1 MVGYNNFA
9 SHFDQI
15 HDSNTSYHQNG
26 RVEVTEVNK
35 PYYNFTNTNLNK
47 NYKCEALKGIQ
58 TSSLLSLA
66 FFDAQNI
73 DDLQNM
79 IRYNIW
85 LLSNKQYVIGRQ
97 SDQDLHLVMRSMYLQ
112 YSRNMNQDIT
122 SQVKILN
129 TKVLDWCLPKIY
141 SEILQY
147 LKYKQDIST
156 LPQPMD
162 RASNLS
168 NKGSKSLELKPFM

>member
-15 HDSNTSYHQNG
+15 HNSDTSYHQNG
-26 RVEVTEVNK
+26 RVEVTETNK
-35 PYYNFTNTNLNK
+35 PYQQFDNTNPNK
-47 NYKCEALKGIQ
+47 NYNREALKGIQ
-58 TSSLLSLA
+58 TSSLLSRV

-73 DDLQNM
+73 DNLQNM

-85 LLSNKQYVIGRQ
+85 LASNKQYVIGRQ
-97 SDQDLHLVMRSMYLQ
+97 SDQDLHLVMRSIYLQ
-112 YSRNMNQDIT
+112 HSRNLNQEIT
-122 SQVKILN
+122 CQVKDLN
-129 TKVLDWCLPKIY
+129 KKVLDWCLPKIY

-162 RASNLS
+162 RAINKSI
-168 NKGSKSLELKPFM
+168 KGSKTLELKPFM